1 MKTTKI
7 NLTKFT
13 PTPVETPAQM
23 LRFRNM
29 LMATGQ
35 FHGHTG
41 PRKGR
46 EGIIKAMARATG
58 YSTTYI
64 SLSLKIATLQQTVSQ
79 LRSSL
84 TAVILL
90 NSARAALSSCKK
102 SCKGKAKKSYRK

>member
-13 PTPVETPAQM
+13 PTHVETPAQM

-29 LMATGQ
+29 LLATGQ
-35 FHGHTG
+35 FHGFTG

-58 YSTTYI
+58 FSSAHI
-64 SLSLKIATLQQTVSQ
+64 CKSLKIATLQQTIAQ

-90 NSARAALSSCKK
+90 NSARAALSCKK

>member
-13 PTPVETPAQM
+13 PTHVETPAQM

-29 LMATGQ
+29 LLATGQ

-58 YSTTYI
+58 FSAGYI
-64 SLSLKIATLQQTVSQ
+64 CQSLKLASLQQAVGQ
-79 LRSSL
+79 LRSALIGTAMLHAASL
-84 TAVILL
+84 A
-90 NSARAALSSCKK
+90 ARSFKPK
-102 SCKGKAKKSYRK
+102 TKKSYRK